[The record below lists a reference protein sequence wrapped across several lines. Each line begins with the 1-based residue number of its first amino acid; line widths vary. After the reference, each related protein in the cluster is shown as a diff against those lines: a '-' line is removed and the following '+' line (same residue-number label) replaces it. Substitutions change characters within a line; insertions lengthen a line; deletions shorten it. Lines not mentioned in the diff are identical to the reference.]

1 MSSILAKQ
9 LNCVLLKFHFLK
21 ENYFAEE
28 VVMEFVIAVCNRFFT
43 TSFKENKPK
52 TYTTNKMFFGKL
64 ALVAN
69 VLFHLLLVQWNDL
82 LWNSVKLYTFPMFF
96 LVIIASLGRVCSTKP
111 FKVKKISKRITPL
124 YWKDMCFYMTHL

>member
-52 TYTTNKMFFGKL
+52 TYTTNKMFFEKL

-82 LWNSVKLYTFPMFF
+82 L
-96 LVIIASLGRVCSTKP
+96 
-111 FKVKKISKRITPL
+111 
-124 YWKDMCFYMTHL
+124 

>member
-43 TSFKENKPK
+43 TSFKETSQKRTQPTKCFLEN
-52 TYTTNKMFFGKL
+52 
-64 ALVAN
+64 
-69 VLFHLLLVQWNDL
+69 LL
-82 LWNSVKLYTFPMFF
+82 
-96 LVIIASLGRVCSTKP
+96 
-111 FKVKKISKRITPL
+111 
-124 YWKDMCFYMTHL
+124 